1 MIRQFQTICIVPTW
15 QAKHAKSIN
24 MQSCKT
30 AYFSRID
37 KLLSMT
43 WKFYI
48 NMNFIVFGS
57 NQTNFDFTWGL
68 NYLVSVRLLSF
79 FSWEVKIC

>member
-15 QAKHAKSIN
+15 QAKHAKNIN

-43 WKFYI
+43 WKVYI
-48 NMNFIVFGS
+48 NGITFIGFGS
-57 NQTNFDFTWGL
+57 NQPI
-68 NYLVSVRLLSF
+68 SILLGG
-79 FSWEVKIC
+79 

>member
-15 QAKHAKSIN
+15 QAKHAKNIN

-37 KLLSMT
+37 KLPSMT
-43 WKFYI
+43 WKFSI
-48 NMNFIVFGS
+48 KMNIIGFGS
-57 NQTNFDFTWGL
+57 NQPISNLFRD
-68 NYLVSVRLLSF
+68 RM
-79 FSWEVKIC
+79 I

>member
-15 QAKHAKSIN
+15 QAKHAKNIN

-43 WKFYI
+43 WKFYTNI
-48 NMNFIVFGS
+48 QVIGFGS
-57 NQTNFDFTWGL
+57 NQPISILLHIYFKSGYGVSLFGRSKF
-68 NYLVSVRLLSF
+68 VSV
-79 FSWEVKIC
+79 